1 MVFLAGC
8 QTYSSWLPA
17 TGASREQ
24 VLKSQEAQD
33 NARIQGIQVVDVND
47 AVATR
52 LAESNRPD
60 RFANLFADMGSNN
73 YVIGPGDVVDVVI
86 WEAPPAMLFG
96 TSAST
101 SAASS
106 LTTTTAY
113 STALPTQMVD
123 ADGTISVP
131 FAGRTLVKGQT
142 VEQIEAR
149 IVAQLRGK
157 ANQPQVL
164 VHVTQNNSSNVTIVG
179 DVTNSLRMPLTP
191 RGERLLDAVAA
202 AGGVKQETSLMSL
215 QLTRGRVT
223 ATMPVDS
230 VIRDPAQNVLLK
242 PGDVITALFQPQT
255 FSVLGA
261 TTKNAEVPFEA
272 TGISLA
278 QGLARAGGLIDTSAD
293 ARGVFLFRF
302 EDAKLLAALG
312 QSPPPGTTAVPVVYQ
327 VNLRDPASFFVTQH
341 FPIKNHDLIY
351 VSNAPVAELGKILK
365 MLAEA
370 AAISR
375 GTSLSGL

>member
-1 MVFLAGC
+1 
-8 QTYSSWLPA
+8 LPA